1 MKDRKQAKRGKK
13 LRQMAVLAIALI
25 TAAGTLSGCR
35 GLGLTAAEMLGFSAG
50 GELREISEALG
61 ADVTEGNV
69 VESEDSHGGFHGD
82 GMTFVVLHFDE
93 GGLADQ
99 LEGLAGWHPLPLSE
113 NTEALAYGRDTE
125 DGRRGPYL
133 CDDEGQPVFPE
144 IQNGYYYF
152 CDRHTES
159 KDVYDDGD
167 VFERSSYNFT
177 MAIYDIDTDRMYY
190 VEFDT

>member
-25 TAAGTLSGCR
+25 TAAGALSGCR
-35 GLGLTAAEMLGFSAG
+35 GLGLTAAEMLGLSAG

-152 CDRHTES
+152 RDRHTES

>member
-25 TAAGTLSGCR
+25 TAAGTLSGCK
-35 GLGLTAAEMLGFSAG
+35 GLGLTAAEMLGLSAG

-61 ADVTEGNV
+61 VDVTEGNV

-133 CDDEGQPVFPE
+133 CDD
-144 IQNGYYYF
+144 
-152 CDRHTES
+152 
-159 KDVYDDGD
+159 DGD